1 MNPAD
6 PRTASLLEMN
16 LHTLRNII
24 KTFLRKLWLS
34 FREIAQRRVFDFGSL
49 GPYFNIES
57 EYPQSGSQ
65 EGLRIPRSCVSI
77 VAATVSLRR
86 LATGADTAHAKA
98 TLVFL
103 SERRSERLY
112 AWQGAAR
119 PHGVLLDVPWRTG
132 TGRRVTA
139 RPNAGHAP
147 HAQSSPPPSLPP
159 LLRALTLAF
168 FFWSSPSCTNLFL
181 AIFLRA
187 AAVASS
193 SLASFAWRT

>member
-16 LHTLRNII
+16 LHITVRNII

-119 PHGVLLDVPWRTG
+119 PHGVLPIPYLWGRGAPWRALACVAGRRSTSRGAARRAVAYRHGPARNG
-132 TGRRVTA
+132 TGRGVTA
-139 RPNAGHAP
+139 GA
-147 HAQSSPPPSLPP
+147 
-159 LLRALTLAF
+159 
-168 FFWSSPSCTNLFL
+168 
-181 AIFLRA
+181 
-187 AAVASS
+187 
-193 SLASFAWRT
+193 

>member
-1 MNPAD
+1 MRGRAPLD
-6 PRTASLLEMN
+6 LTGCCPSRTCGDA
-16 LHTLRNII
+16 
-24 KTFLRKLWLS
+24 
-34 FREIAQRRVFDFGSL
+34 
-49 GPYFNIES
+49 
-57 EYPQSGSQ
+57 
-65 EGLRIPRSCVSI
+65 
-77 VAATVSLRR
+77 
-86 LATGADTAHAKA
+86 
-98 TLVFL
+98 
-103 SERRSERLY
+103 ERRGERLH
-112 AWQGAAR
+112 AWQGVAR